1 MLVKHLVKANRPT
14 RHAVSASLIVIALL
28 AMYNWLVAPHL
39 AYLSVVQGAYL
50 SVVQG
55 YESVMTNL
63 VNKNKLIGN
72 KVKVKRKKL
81 QELQDKSVQLQ
92 STLFTSD
99 KAREFFSDLQAI
111 SEQTGC
117 MVHSLNMI
125 KKYPKEKQ
133 SEETSGI
140 VTRSAVLSVV
150 GLYKDIPRLIQRL
163 QARTQKVWI
172 DSIKVLTVEYN
183 SDRPRCD
190 ITITICEI
198 LDKGNTL

>member
-1 MLVKHLVKANRPT
+1 MVIEHLVKANRST

-28 AMYNWLVAPHL
+28 AMYNMLVAPH
-39 AYLSVVQGAYL
+39 VAYL

-55 YESVMTNL
+55 YESVTAGL
-63 VNKNKLIGN
+63 VNKNKIIN
-72 KVKVKRKKL
+72 SKVKVRRKKL
-81 QELQDKSVQLQ
+81 QELQEKSAQLQ

-117 MVHSLNMI
+117 MVQSLNMI
-125 KKYPKEKQ
+125 KINPKEKQ
-133 SEETSGI
+133 SENNSGI
-140 VTRSAVLSVV
+140 VTRSAALSVV

-183 SDRPRCD
+183 SDQPRCD

-198 LDKGNTL
+198 QDKGDTL

>member
-1 MLVKHLVKANRPT
+1 MVVKHLVKANRST
-14 RHAVSASLIVIALL
+14 RYAVSASLIVIALL
-28 AMYNWLVAPHL
+28 AMYSWLVAPH
-39 AYLSVVQGAYL
+39 VVYL

-55 YESVMTNL
+55 YESAMANL
-63 VNKNKLIGN
+63 INKNNLISS
-72 KVKVKRKKL
+72 KVKVKKKKL
-81 QELQDKSVQLQ
+81 QELQEKSAQLQ

-111 SEQTGC
+111 SEQTDC
-117 MVHSLNMI
+117 VVQSLNMV
-125 KKYPKEKQ
+125 KKNPKEKQ
-133 SEETSGI
+133 PEDASGI

-150 GLYKDIPRLIQRL
+150 GLYKDMPRLIQRL

-172 DSIKVLTVEYN
+172 DSMKILTVEYN

-198 LDKGNTL
+198 QDKADTL

>member
-1 MLVKHLVKANRPT
+1 MVIEHLVKANRST

-28 AMYNWLVAPHL
+28 AMYSWLVAPH
-39 AYLSVVQGAYL
+39 VAYL

-55 YESVMTNL
+55 YESVTAGL
-63 VNKNKLIGN
+63 VNKNKIIN
-72 KVKVKRKKL
+72 SKVKVRRKKL
-81 QELQDKSVQLQ
+81 QELQEKSAQLQ

-117 MVHSLNMI
+117 MVQSLNMI
-125 KKYPKEKQ
+125 KINPKEKQ
-133 SEETSGI
+133 SENNSGI
-140 VTRSAVLSVV
+140 VTRSAALSVV

-183 SDRPRCD
+183 SDQPRCD

-198 LDKGNTL
+198 QDKGDTL

>member
-14 RHAVSASLIVIALL
+14 RYAFSATLIMIALF
-28 AMYNWLVAPHL
+28 AMYSWLVAPH
-39 AYLSVVQGAYL
+39 ASYL

-55 YESVMTNL
+55 YESTMTNL
-63 VNKNKLIGN
+63 VNTNNHIIS
-72 KVKVKRKKL
+72 KVKSKRKKL
-81 QELQDKSVQLQ
+81 QELQEKSAQLQ

-117 MVHSLNMI
+117 IVHSLNMI
-125 KKYPKEKQ
+125 TKNPKEVQ
-133 SEETSGI
+133 SGNPSGI
-140 VTRSAVLSVV
+140 ITKSALLSVV

-163 QARTQKVWI
+163 QARSQKVWI

-183 SDRPRCD
+183 SEQPRCD
-190 ITITICEI
+190 IVITICEI
-198 LDKGNTL
+198 QD

>member
-1 MLVKHLVKANRPT
+1 MLFRHLVKLNHSA
-14 RHAVSASLIVIALL
+14 RHTVSASLIVIASLV
-28 AMYNWLVAPHL
+28 MYKLLVAPHV
-39 AYLSVVQGAYL
+39 AYLSVA
-50 SVVQG
+50 QG
-55 YESVMTNL
+55 YESAMTNL
-63 VNKNKLIGN
+63 VNKNKLIDS

-81 QELQDKSVQLQ
+81 QELQEKSAALQ

-117 MVHSLNMI
+117 VVLSLNMI
-125 KKYPKEKQ
+125 KKNTREKQ
-133 SEETSGI
+133 LEDNTGI
-140 VTRSAVLSVV
+140 VTKSAVLSVV
-150 GLYKDIPRLIQRL
+150 GLYKDIPRLIKRL

-183 SDRPRCD
+183 SERPRCD

-198 LDKGNTL
+198 QDKGDTL

>member
-1 MLVKHLVKANRPT
+1 MLVRHLAKTNRST
-14 RHAVSASLIVIALL
+14 RYAVSASLIVIALL
-28 AMYNWLVAPHL
+28 VMYNRIIAPH
-39 AYLSVVQGAYL
+39 AAYL

-55 YESVMTNL
+55 YESAMSNL
-63 VNKNKLIGN
+63 INKNDVIN
-72 KVKVKRKKL
+72 SKVEVKRKKL
-81 QELQDKSVQLQ
+81 QELQEKSVQLQ

-117 MVHSLNMI
+117 MVQSLNMI
-125 KKYPKEKQ
+125 KNNPNEKL
-133 SEETSGI
+133 SENTSGI

-172 DSIKVLTVEYN
+172 DSIKVMTVEYN
-183 SDRPRCD
+183 SDLPRCD
-190 ITITICEI
+190 MTITICEI
-198 LDKGNTL
+198 QNKGDTL

>member
-1 MLVKHLVKANRPT
+1 MLVKQLVKLNHPT
-14 RHAVSASLIVIALL
+14 RHAASASLIIIALF
-28 AMYNWLVAPHL
+28 AMYQWLVAPHI
-39 AYLSVVQGAYL
+39 AYL

-55 YESVMTNL
+55 YESAMTTL
-63 VNKNKLIGN
+63 VNKNNLIGS
-72 KVKVKRKKL
+72 KVKIKRKKL
-81 QELQDKSVQLQ
+81 QDLQEKSSQLQ

-117 MVHSLNMI
+117 IVQSLNMI
-125 KKYPKEKQ
+125 KKNPRELQTENTANIITK
-133 SEETSGI
+133 
-140 VTRSAVLSVV
+140 SASLSVV
-150 GLYKDIPRLIQRL
+150 GLYKDIPRLIKRL

-198 LDKGNTL
+198 KDKGDTL

>member
-1 MLVKHLVKANRPT
+1 MVVKHLVKANRST

-28 AMYNWLVAPHL
+28 AMYHWLVAPHV
-39 AYLSVVQGAYL
+39 AYLSVVH
-50 SVVQG
+50 G

-63 VNKNKLIGN
+63 VNKNRLIDS
-72 KVKVKRKKL
+72 KVKVKKKKL
-81 QELQDKSVQLQ
+81 QELQEQSAQLQ
-92 STLFTSD
+92 STLFTPD

-117 MVHSLNMI
+117 MVNSLNMI
-125 KKYPKEKQ
+125 KQNPKEKQ
-133 SEETSGI
+133 PEDTSGI
-140 VTRSAVLSVV
+140 VTRSAALSVV

-198 LDKGNTL
+198 QDKVDTL

>member
-1 MLVKHLVKANRPT
+1 MLVRHLAKTSRSK
-14 RHAVSASLIVIALL
+14 RYAVSALLIVIALL
-28 AMYNWLVAPHL
+28 VMYNRLIAPH
-39 AYLSVVQGAYL
+39 AAYL

-55 YESVMTNL
+55 YESAMTDL
-63 VNKNKLIGN
+63 VNTNNKISS
-72 KVKVKRKKL
+72 KVEIKRKKL
-81 QELQDKSVQLQ
+81 QELQEKSAQLQ

-117 MVHSLNMI
+117 MVQSLNMI
-125 KKYPKEKQ
+125 KNNPNEKR
-133 SEETSGI
+133 SENTSGI
-140 VTRSAVLSVV
+140 VTKSAVLSVV

-172 DSIKVLTVEYN
+172 DSIKVMTVEYN
-183 SDRPRCD
+183 SDLPRCD

-198 LDKGNTL
+198 QNKGDTL

>member
-1 MLVKHLVKANRPT
+1 MVVKHLVKVNRST

-28 AMYNWLVAPHL
+28 AMYSWLVAPH
-39 AYLSVVQGAYL
+39 VAYL

-55 YESVMTNL
+55 YESVTASL
-63 VNKNKLIGN
+63 VNKNKLIN
-72 KVKVKRKKL
+72 SKVKVKRIKL
-81 QELQDKSVQLQ
+81 QELQEKSAQLQ

-117 MVHSLNMI
+117 MVQSLNMI
-125 KKYPKEKQ
+125 KINPKEKQ
-133 SEETSGI
+133 SENNSGI
-140 VTRSAVLSVV
+140 VTKSAVLSVV

-198 LDKGNTL
+198 QDKGDTL

>member
-1 MLVKHLVKANRPT
+1 MLVKHLVKLNHST
-14 RHAVSASLIVIALL
+14 RHAVSTSMIVIALL
-28 AMYNWLVAPHL
+28 VMYKLLVAPH
-39 AYLSVVQGAYL
+39 VAYL

-55 YESVMTNL
+55 YESAMTNL
-63 VNKNKLIGN
+63 VNKNKIISS

-81 QELQDKSVQLQ
+81 QELQEKSAQLQ

-117 MVHSLNMI
+117 VVQSLNMI
-125 KKYPKEKQ
+125 KKNPREKQ
-133 SEETSGI
+133 SEDTSGI
-140 VTRSAVLSVV
+140 VTKSAVLSVV

-198 LDKGNTL
+198 QDKGDTL

>member
-1 MLVKHLVKANRPT
+1 MLIKHLVKMNHSA

-28 AMYNWLVAPHL
+28 VMYKCLVAPH
-39 AYLSVVQGAYL
+39 VAYL

-55 YESVMTNL
+55 YESSMTNL
-63 VNKNKLIGN
+63 VNKNKIIAT
-72 KVKVKRKKL
+72 KVKIKRKKL
-81 QELQDKSVQLQ
+81 QDLQEKSSTLQ
-92 STLFTSD
+92 STLFTYD

-117 MVHSLNMI
+117 MVQSLNMI
-125 KKYPKEKQ
+125 KKNPREKQ
-133 SEETSGI
+133 LEDNIGI
-140 VTRSAVLSVV
+140 VTRSAVLSIV

-172 DSIKVLTVEYN
+172 DSIKVMTVEYN
-183 SDRPRCD
+183 SDLPRCD

-198 LDKGNTL
+198 QNKGDAL

>member
-1 MLVKHLVKANRPT
+1 MLVKHLVRLNHST
-14 RHAVSASLIVIALL
+14 RHAVSVSLIVIALL
-28 AMYNWLVAPHL
+28 AMYKWLVAPH
-39 AYLSVVQGAYL
+39 AAYL

-55 YESVMTNL
+55 YESAMTNL
-63 VNKNKLIGN
+63 VNKNNLIGS
-72 KVKVKRKKL
+72 KVKIKRKRLQDL
-81 QELQDKSVQLQ
+81 QEKSAQLQ

-125 KKYPKEKQ
+125 KKNPKEKQ
-133 SEETSGI
+133 SEDSSGI
-140 VTRSAVLSVV
+140 VTKSAVLSVV

-172 DSIKVLTVEYN
+172 DSIKVLAVEYN

-198 LDKGNTL
+198 QNKGDTL

>member
-1 MLVKHLVKANRPT
+1 MVVMHLVKANRST
-14 RHAVSASLIVIALL
+14 RYAVSASLIVIALL
-28 AMYNWLVAPHL
+28 AMYSWLVAPH
-39 AYLSVVQGAYL
+39 VVYL

-55 YESVMTNL
+55 YESAMANL
-63 VNKNKLIGN
+63 INKNNLISS
-72 KVKVKRKKL
+72 KVKVKKKKL
-81 QELQDKSVQLQ
+81 QELQEKSAQLQ

-111 SEQTGC
+111 SEQTDC
-117 MVHSLNMI
+117 VVQSLNMV
-125 KKYPKEKQ
+125 KKNPKEKQ
-133 SEETSGI
+133 PEDASGI

-150 GLYKDIPRLIQRL
+150 GLYKDMPRLIQRL

-172 DSIKVLTVEYN
+172 DSMKILTVEYN

-198 LDKGNTL
+198 QDKADTL

>member
-1 MLVKHLVKANRPT
+1 MLVKQLVKLNHPT
-14 RHAVSASLIVIALL
+14 RHAVSASLIVIALFV
-28 AMYNWLVAPHL
+28 MYQWLVAPHVE
-39 AYLSVVQGAYL
+39 YLSVVH
-50 SVVQG
+50 G

-63 VNKNKLIGN
+63 VNKNNLIGS
-72 KVKVKRKKL
+72 KVKVKKKKL
-81 QELQDKSVQLQ
+81 QDLQEKSVQLQ

-117 MVHSLNMI
+117 IVQSLNMI
-125 KKYPKEKQ
+125 KKNPRENQ
-133 SEETSGI
+133 SEYTSGI
-140 VTRSAVLSVV
+140 VTKSAVLSVV
-150 GLYKDIPRLIQRL
+150 GLYKDIPRLIKRL
-163 QARTQKVWI
+163 QQRTQKVWI

-198 LDKGNTL
+198 QDKGDAL

>member
-1 MLVKHLVKANRPT
+1 MLIKHLVKLNHSA

-28 AMYNWLVAPHL
+28 VMYKCLVAPH
-39 AYLSVVQGAYL
+39 AAYL

-55 YESVMTNL
+55 YESSMTSL
-63 VNKNKLIGN
+63 VNKNKIIAS
-72 KVKVKRKKL
+72 KVKINRKKL
-81 QELQDKSVQLQ
+81 QDLQEKSATLQ
-92 STLFTSD
+92 STLFTYD

-117 MVHSLNMI
+117 MVQSLNMI
-125 KKYPKEKQ
+125 KKNPREKQ
-133 SEETSGI
+133 LENNTDI

-150 GLYKDIPRLIQRL
+150 GLYKDIPRLIKRL

-183 SDRPRCD
+183 SDQPRCD
-190 ITITICEI
+190 LTITICEI
-198 LDKGNTL
+198 QDKGGTL